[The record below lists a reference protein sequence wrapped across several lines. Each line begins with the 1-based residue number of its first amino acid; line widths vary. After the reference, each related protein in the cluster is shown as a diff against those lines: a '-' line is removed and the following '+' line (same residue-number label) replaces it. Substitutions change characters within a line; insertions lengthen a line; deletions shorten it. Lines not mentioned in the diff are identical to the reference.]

1 MRVLIADKLLPS
13 TADALRAAACEVTE
27 SPALKGDELVRAIAD
42 TRAQVLVVRST
53 KVPAAAFEGGHLSL
67 VVRGGAGI
75 NTIDVKAASAAGVY
89 VSNCPGRNSLAV
101 AELTIG
107 LLVSLDRRIPQA
119 SSDLRSG
126 RYRKGEY
133 SKASGL
139 AGRTLGVLGAGR
151 IGMAVAERAR
161 ALGMRVVMW
170 NRDDGLRENII
181 AQGFELETDPLR
193 LATRSDA
200 VTLHLAETDD
210 TRGMADGAFFTAL
223 GQDALFINTSRSGL
237 VDEPALRSAI
247 TENGVRAALDVF
259 DGEPAGKD
267 AEMSSPTLDLPG
279 VIATPH
285 IGASTLQAQEAV
297 ADEVTRIILAFV
309 GTGHPPNVC
318 NVTARSPAS
327 HVLIVRHLNHIGVL
341 SHVFSALK
349 DAHINVEETEN
360 IVFDGSLACIARIA
374 IDSAPDPSVVAA
386 IQSGSPD
393 VLNLN
398 LVPLGA

>member
-13 TADALRAAACEVTE
+13 TAEALRTVGCEVTE
-27 SPALKGDELVRAIAD
+27 SPSLKDSALVRAIAD

-53 KVPAAAFEGGHLSL
+53 KVPAAAFEGGHLGL

-75 NTIDVKAASAAGVY
+75 NTIDVKAASAAGVF

-107 LLVSLDRRIPQA
+107 LLISLDRRIPQA
-119 SSDLRSG
+119 SSDLRGG
-126 RYRKGEY
+126 RWRKGEY

-170 NRDDGLRENII
+170 NRDDGLREQVTAN
-181 AQGFELETDPLR
+181 GFELEIDPLR
-193 LATRSDA
+193 LAARSDA
-200 VTLHLAETDD
+200 VTLHLAATDETKGLADD
-210 TRGMADGAFFTAL
+210 AFFTAL
-223 GQDALFINTSRSGL
+223 GRDALFINTSRSSL
-237 VDEPALRSAI
+237 VDEAALRVAI
-247 TENGVRAALDVF
+247 ANNGVRAALDVF
-259 DGEPAGKD
+259 DGEPGGKE
-267 AEMSSPTLDLPG
+267 AEVSTPTLDMPG

-297 ADEVTRIILAFV
+297 ANEVSRIILAFV
-309 GTGHPPNVC
+309 ETGHPPNVC

-349 DAHINVEETEN
+349 DAQINVEETEN
-360 IVFDGSLACIARIA
+360 IVFEGDLACIARIA
-374 IDSAPDPSVVAA
+374 IDSAPEPSVLDA
-386 IQSGSPD
+386 IRTGSAD

-398 LVPLGA
+398 LVSLGA